1 MTKPG
6 ATLDRSPASFTTGK
20 RPDAVVLRFAG
31 RLDVA
36 VAARLWDATR
46 SAAAAAA
53 ERNLVLDLAAVESC
67 DTAGATLLLEA
78 ERAHGGTATIEGAD
92 ERVAAVLALVRPAN
106 AAPKSVSA
114 PALFRMA
121 DVLRSVARSVGDGLA
136 FIGEVMVA
144 LIRVPARLRMLRFV
158 DLLRAADEAGVRA
171 IPLVLLLGVLIGLI
185 LAFQSLVP
193 MRRFGADIYV
203 ANLVAISLIR
213 ELGPLLAAVIL
224 AGRSGSAFAAE
235 IGTMKVNQE
244 VDALITMGLDPV
256 TMLVLPRLL
265 ATILVM
271 PAMTMV
277 LDFAGLI
284 GMALVLVGD
293 GIPPVAIG
301 NQIAAWVV
309 PGDLYGALA
318 KSAVFG
324 ATIAAVGCRAGMA
337 TGLGPEAVG
346 VSATRAVVGG
356 IVSAIVLDG
365 IFAITFYRLGI

>member
-1 MTKPG
+1 MTANLATTPG
-6 ATLDRSPASFTTGK
+6 RITLSGELDARNASPVWA
-20 RPDAVVLRFAG
+20 PAI
-31 RLDVA
+31 
-36 VAARLWDATR
+36 
-46 SAAAAAA
+46 AAAKAAKGQA
-53 ERNLVLDLAAVESC
+53 LEVDLAGVTLW
-67 DTAGATLLLEA
+67 DTAGITLLAEIEA
-78 ERAHGGTATIEGAD
+78 AFGAAPTYAGATDKVTALLARVHDARKIPPKSGAAHVASWGEVFTSFLTAATDGIAFLGE
-92 ERVAAVLALVRPAN
+92 AVLALAMLPVRS
-106 AAPKSVSA
+106 KM
-114 PALFRMA
+114 FRMQ
-121 DVLRSVARSVGDGLA
+121 
-136 FIGEVMVA
+136 
-144 LIRVPARLRMLRFV
+144 
-158 DLLRAADEAGVRA
+158 DLWRAADQSGVKA
-171 IPLVLLLGVLIGLI
+171 VPLVLLLGVLIGLI

-244 VDALITMGLDPV
+244 VDALITLGLDPV